1 MHTYVHTYIH
11 TYVRTDRRT
20 DRQTDGRTDRRADR
34 QTDRDTGRQSGRQ
47 AGSQAGSQAGMHTYI
62 IHTHVRLCARAN
74 QSILCAKA
82 QTELFCATQACL
94 FLRGKELSAFILCSS
109 RSSLGVH
116 ANTFHHILRGAS
128 EKGFSFSPAFS
139 GAVLRDAT

>member
-74 QSILCAKA
+74 HSVCQSANRTILRNASLSFSERQRA
-82 QTELFCATQACL
+82 FCIHFVLKQEQPWCSCQHFSPYFA
-94 FLRGKELSAFILCSS
+94 RRIGERILIFSCIFWCCSS
-109 RSSLGVH
+109 
-116 ANTFHHILRGAS
+116 
-128 EKGFSFSPAFS
+128 
-139 GAVLRDAT
+139 